1 MKSLSFGK
9 KLILA
14 FGSIL
19 FMICVMVVF
28 SGLQLRKLST
38 FSEVI
43 ESKWLPGI
51 VKTSELKE
59 NINLVKSLELQLL
72 YSAEPAQRDQAAEK
86 LADAIG
92 SFQIYLKSF
101 EELVDSDESQVL
113 YDQIL
118 NRWEKINQNNDQIV
132 ELVKKAKIKEAS
144 DIYHSESLVL
154 IDETYKD
161 LHELSNVSYNGG
173 VDATKTSTAESSK
186 TELVMAGL
194 SIFSVLMGFLVA
206 LSIYKNLTREMFS
219 ILDNLNNCSQQ
230 SSGYAQKLSET
241 SRDLSASATLSAA
254 SITQT
259 ASAVEQITS
268 MIETTA
274 TNADQSKENSAQSQ
288 ESVSEAQ
295 SAAKKLN
302 ADLISLEDSVSNL
315 DQQILK
321 VMSSFNDVV
330 SYMKSIDQKTAL
342 INDIVFQT
350 KLLSFNASVEAARAG
365 EFGKGFAVVAE
376 EVGNLAQMS
385 GRVSNEINTIVRE
398 SLGKVTNIVAESQ
411 QQFEQLLQENRKLV
425 QQGVMTASEFEKI
438 FENVVSNVHIV
449 ADKVSEISTATSE
462 QAKGIREISQAL
474 VQLEQATQKNA
485 SASDSVA
492 DSAQKVNDQVDVL
505 MSLSQKV
512 NLVISGTNKKTTA
525 DKSEQLDSLPVQ
537 RSFKKVS

>member
-9 KLILA
+9 KLVLA

-19 FMICVMVVF
+19 FMICVMVAF

-38 FSEVI
+38 LSQII
-43 ESKWLPGI
+43 ETKWLPGI
-51 VKTSELKE
+51 VKTAELKE
-59 NINLVKSLELQLL
+59 NINLVKSLEFQMLHT
-72 YSAEPAQRDQAAEK
+72 SDSAQREQVTEK
-86 LADAIG
+86 LSEATG
-92 SFQIYLKSF
+92 SFHIYLKSF

-113 YDQIL
+113 YDQII
-118 NRWEKINQNNDQIV
+118 NRWDQINTNNDKLID
-132 ELVKKAKIKEAS
+132 LVKNSQLKEAEEL
-144 DIYHSESLVL
+144 YQKESIVL

-161 LHELSNVSYNGG
+161 LQDLSNVSYNGG
-173 VDATKTSTAESSK
+173 VDATKTSTTESSQ
-186 TELVMAGL
+186 TELVMAML
-194 SIFSVLMGFLVA
+194 SVVSVLMGFLIA

-219 ILDNLNNCSQQ
+219 ILDNLNNCSHQ
-230 SSGYAQKLSET
+230 SSGYAQNLSET

-274 TNADQSKENSAQSQ
+274 SNADQSKENSAKSQ

-302 ADLISLEDSVSNL
+302 TDLVSLEESVSTL

-330 SYMKSIDQKTAL
+330 SYMQSIDQKTAL

-398 SLGKVTNIVAESQ
+398 SLGKVTNIVEDSQ
-411 QQFEQLLQENRKLV
+411 KQFEQLLRENRKLV
-425 QQGVMTASEFEKI
+425 QQGVMTASEFDKI

-449 ADKVSEISTATSE
+449 AEKVNEISTATSE

-474 VQLEQATQKNA
+474 IQLEQATQKNA

-492 DSAQKVNDQVDVL
+492 DSAQKVNDQVDIL

-512 NLVISGTNKKTTA
+512 NLVISGSS
-525 DKSEQLDSLPVQ
+525 KSLVPKVSEHSTSSDVSQSY
-537 RSFKKVS
+537 KKVS